1 MLRLT
6 DVRKGFPVRSTGEE
20 LWAVDGVSFEVERG
34 EILGIVGE
42 SGCGKSTTAKL
53 IVRLEDATS
62 GSIHLDGNELVGVP
76 DRDLGWLRR
85 TAQLVFQDPY
95 ASLNPRLRVGA
106 AIAEVL
112 RVHERTRKGQ
122 EERDRVNELLGL
134 VGLSADFAGRY
145 PHELSGGQRQR
156 VGIARAL
163 AVEPELLVLDE
174 PLSALDVSV
183 QAEIVNLLKRLRTE
197 LGLTYVFISHDLGMV
212 RHLCDRIAVMYLG
225 QIVEIGPWSQVADA
239 ALHPYTQALH
249 TAVPIPDP
257 ELEAGRDARPVPG
270 ELPDPANPP
279 PGCRFHTRCPLAEDV
294 CRRDDPPLV
303 RLGTDHDVACHV
315 VAREHGVRTDGSTDP
330 DGPSQPS
337 DPSDRAEHP

>member
-6 DVRKGFPVRSTGEE
+6 EVRKAFPVRSTREE
-20 LWAVDGVSFEVERG
+20 LWAVDGVSFEVARG

-62 GSIHLDGNELVGVP
+62 GSIELDGRQLVGVP
-76 DRDLGWLRR
+76 ERELGWLRR

-95 ASLNPRLRVGA
+95 ASLNPRVRVGA
-106 AIAEVL
+106 AIGEVL
-112 RVHERTRKGQ
+112 RVHGRTERGGAQ
-122 EERDRVNELLGL
+122 HDRIDELLAQ
-134 VGLSADFAGRY
+134 VGLSGDFAGRY

-183 QAEIVNLLKRLRTE
+183 QAEIVNLLKRLRSE

-225 QIVEIGPWSQVADA
+225 QIVEIGPWFQVADA
-239 ALHPYTQALH
+239 ALHPYTRALQA
-249 TAVPIPDP
+249 AVPIPDP
-257 ELEAGRDARPVPG
+257 ELESTRDIHVVPG

-279 PGCRFHTRCPLAEDV
+279 SGCRFHTRCPLAESV
-294 CRRDDPPLV
+294 CRTTDPPLE
-303 RLGTDHDVACHV
+303 RLGPEHDVACHV
-315 VAREHGVRTDGSTDP
+315 IARDQEASADTPTRRTESP
-330 DGPSQPS
+330 
-337 DPSDRAEHP
+337 

>member
-1 MLRLT
+1 MLRLAE
-6 DVRKGFPVRSTGEE
+6 VRKGFPVRSTGEE

-62 GSIHLDGNELVGVP
+62 GSIELDGRQLVGVP
-76 DRDLGWLRR
+76 ERELGWLRR
-85 TAQLVFQDPY
+85 SAQLVFQDPY
-95 ASLNPRLRVGA
+95 ASLNPRVRVGA
-106 AIAEVL
+106 AIGEVL
-112 RVHERTRKGQ
+112 RVHNRTERGQ
-122 EERDRVNELLGL
+122 PEQQRIHELLGL
-134 VGLSADFAGRY
+134 VGLSPDFAARY

-183 QAEIVNLLKRLRTE
+183 QAEIVNLLKRLRSE

-225 QIVEIGPWSQVADA
+225 QIVEIGPWRQVADA
-239 ALHPYTQALH
+239 ALHPYTQALQA
-249 TAVPIPDP
+249 AVPVPDP
-257 ELEAGRDARPVPG
+257 ELEAARQAEPVPG

-279 PGCRFHTRCPLAEDV
+279 AGCRFHTRCPLAEDV
-294 CRRDDPPLV
+294 CRTTDPPLE
-303 RLGTDHDVACHV
+303 RLGPDHDVACHV
-315 VAREHGVRTDGSTDP
+315 AAREHGVDIQTQTP
-330 DGPSQPS
+330 
-337 DPSDRAEHP
+337 RAEHP

>member
-6 DVRKGFPVRSTGEE
+6 NVRKCFPVRATGEE

-53 IVRLEDATS
+53 IVRLEEATS
-62 GSIHLDGNELVGVP
+62 GSIELDGREIVGLP
-76 DRDLGWLRR
+76 ERELGWLRGK
-85 TAQLVFQDPY
+85 AQLVFQDPY

-106 AIAEVL
+106 ALGEVL
-112 RVHERTRKGQ
+112 RVHRRAARGDRERA
-122 EERDRVNELLGL
+122 RVAELLEL
-134 VGLSADFAGRY
+134 VGLSGDFADRY
-145 PHELSGGQRQR
+145 PHQLSGGQRQR

-212 RHLCDRIAVMYLG
+212 RHLSDRIAVMYLG
-225 QIVEIGPWSQVADA
+225 RVVELGPWDAVADA
-239 ALHPYTQALH
+239 PLHPYTSALQA
-249 TAVPIPDP
+249 AVPVPDP
-257 ELEAGRDARPVPG
+257 ELESTREVASVPG

-279 PGCRFHTRCPLAEDV
+279 AGCRFHTRCPLAEET
-294 CRRDDPPLV
+294 CRQVDPTLE
-303 RLGTDHDVACHV
+303 RLGPHHDVACHV
-315 VAREHGVRTDGSTDP
+315 AAREHGMTPPILDGDDP
-330 DGPSQPS
+330 IQ
-337 DPSDRAEHP
+337 RAERP